1 MNHDI
6 GHLLN
11 NWDFEPDEFLARRIQ
26 ADDGSE
32 KIQIRIDMGILQLE
46 TAGRPDGALPFGYSS
61 LLDYHLAQVE
71 ASKEGKF
78 TFDEDQ
84 CEDLFQEAWQ
94 FYHRY
99 LSLFYLEDYAGVVED
114 TEHTLNIFDL
124 VNEFAPNDEVRWYFE
139 QYYPHAIMMQTRA
152 RAMIAL
158 ESEDY
163 PTALNA
169 VEEGIA
175 NIESFVEEWESEIEE
190 EIPELS
196 FLREWHEELE
206 QERPLTQR
214 EQLERDLDEA
224 VAAEN
229 FEEAAR
235 LRDKIQTLWP
245 GPHRLFR
252 PER

>member
-1 MNHDI
+1 MDHDI

-26 ADDGSE
+26 AEDGSE

-46 TAGRPDGALPFGYSS
+46 TAGRPDGTLPFGYSS

-71 ASKEGKF
+71 ANKEDDF
-78 TFDEDQ
+78 TFDEGQ

-114 TEHTLNIFDL
+114 TEHTLNIFEL
-124 VNEFAPNDEVRWYFE
+124 VDEYSPNDEVRSYFE

-175 NIESFVEEWESEIEE
+175 NIESFVEEWESDIEE

-196 FLREWHEELE
+196 FLRELHEELE

-245 GPHRLFR
+245 STRHLFR

>member
-78 TFDEDQ
+78 IFDEDQ

-245 GPHRLFR
+245 GPRRLFR